1 MQPLEQKSKRDR
13 VQYLMSTATLTPAVK
28 RLMED
33 EGFPTTRFLQSSDAH
48 KSLPNMK
55 HVMID
60 TKGTDKVRHRHNG
73 SQAYVYIYIRHA
85 PDDMLA
91 GIWLEYNVL
100 VRHEWYEKVMTPPN
114 THDLPPRAPVPTG
127 ADAH

>member
-1 MQPLEQKSKRDR
+1 VQPLEQKSKRDR

-33 EGFPTTRFLQSSDAH
+33 EGFPATRFLQSSDAH

-60 TKGTDKVRHRHNG
+60 TKGTDKVRHSPPWQQDICLHIH
-73 SQAYVYIYIRHA
+73 VIRHA
-85 PDDMLA
+85 PGLC
-91 GIWLEYNVL
+91 
-100 VRHEWYEKVMTPPN
+100 
-114 THDLPPRAPVPTG
+114 
-127 ADAH
+127 